1 MMTIKAPIELKVR
14 TDLMHGYDSFGERI
28 AGNYS
33 LMGLEIGEE
42 ELIHMVSSPPEI
54 YLADVGST
62 SIGGNT
68 FISNKNE
75 EKFSI
80 INNMLI

>member
-1 MMTIKAPIELKVR
+1 MIIIKAPIELKIR
-14 TDLMHGYDSFGERI
+14 TDLTQRNDSFGERI

-62 SIGGNT
+62 SIG
-68 FISNKNE
+68 
-75 EKFSI
+75 
-80 INNMLI
+80 